1 MSNPSNVKLRSR
13 ALRIVRA
20 LTGAEERAARG
31 ELERNGWRVKE
42 AVRACWIG
50 H

>member
-1 MSNPSNVKLRSR
+1 MIDVDPSNVKLRSR

-20 LTGAEERAARG
+20 LTGADEYLARR

-42 AVRACWIG
+42 TVKG
-50 H
+50 LV